1 MAGIGDD
8 IKEVLEELG
17 SSVIIRRSNGSVF
30 SEKVDHESYPT
41 HSSEFIRQFFHT
53 MVFTHDTSAVNGD
66 IIDSH
71 GEFFIVTNLDTAYFE
86 DLPVDNT
93 GAVYKCNVFGVIKRG
108 VETTDPIDYI
118 KRMVY
123 SVATGNPSSLHALQY
138 ENKFG
143 MESLFAEDTQLL
155 LREKH
160 VLILPIG
167 YDVKIGDRWFPDYTD
182 ESEYYRI
189 TAIETRR
196 LSNCPICALAED
208 TR

>member
-8 IKEVLEELG
+8 IKEVLQELG
-17 SSVIIRRSNGSVF
+17 TTAIISRVNGSTF
-30 SEKVDHESYPT
+30 QEMVDVESFPE
-41 HSSEFIRQFFHT
+41 HSSEFIRQFFYIAT
-53 MVFTHDTSAVNGD
+53 LSYDTFAINGD
-66 IIDSH
+66 HISFKGLYFIITN
-71 GEFFIVTNLDTAYFE
+71 IVESYFE
-86 DLPVDNT
+86 DLVVDNT
-93 GAVYKCNVFGVIKRG
+93 AALYKCNVLGVIKRG
-108 VETTDPIDYI
+108 IETTGDDYI

-123 SVATGNPSSLHALQY
+123 SVATGNPSSFHALQY